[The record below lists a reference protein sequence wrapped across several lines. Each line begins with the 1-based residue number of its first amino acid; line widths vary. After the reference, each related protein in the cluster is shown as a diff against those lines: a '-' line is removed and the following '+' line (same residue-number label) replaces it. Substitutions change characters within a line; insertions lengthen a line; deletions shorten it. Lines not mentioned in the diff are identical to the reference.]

1 MFKTVMH
8 IVQVPQGDFCFN
20 DKCTCGYFDNHGGG
34 LRCDLGFYGLEY
46 NEGHFVEK
54 PPECKKMKEFKNE

>member
-8 IVQVPQGDFCFN
+8 IVQVPKGDYCFN
-20 DKCTCGYFDNHGGG
+20 KCTCGYFDNCGGS
-34 LRCDLGFYGLEY
+34 LRCELGFYGLEY
-46 NEGHFVEK
+46 NKDGLVEK